1 MGIYIKNMKMP
12 TRCIACQLNY
22 DSCACILTGSRFYK
36 YNTEFDPGEER
47 LSDCPLIFIS
57 ESGRLINA
65 DALIEALARM
75 VPLAITNPAANTFL
89 DGLSAAYKAIKE
101 APTIIPAEEDK

>member
-1 MGIYIKNMKMP
+1 MGVYIKNMRMP

-47 LSDCPLIFIS
+47 LSDCPLIPVPS
-57 ESGRLINA
+57 HGRCIDA
-65 DALIEALARM
+65 DVLADSFE
-75 VPLAITNPAANTFL
+75 PSDFWNHDAADNCF
-89 DGLSAAYKAIKE
+89 AAVRIVHS
-101 APTIIPAEEDK
+101 APTIIPAET